1 MYVGLHVC
9 MHIHVCMY
17 EHGFARMHVCMCV
30 SACMSAS
37 YMYVHMYVW
46 LVGWLAGCPLP
57 ADLLRHNCCVHGGS
71 LSLLWARGGGVVQWW
86 NGA

>member
-1 MYVGLHVC
+1 MYVCIYMYACMNMGLHVC
-9 MHIHVCMY
+9 MYVCAYLHVCM
-17 EHGFARMHVCMCV
+17 HV
-30 SACMSAS
+30 CMSAS